1 MTLQEKAELAQNDVF
16 RSKIQQA
23 VFKAANY
30 ILADSDREFISHKY
44 AEHVQKNVGGAW
56 LNNFVNA
63 VLGDDNINS
72 ESPDN
77 DLQNTVNAS
86 FDKLAKIHY
95 NNI

>member
-23 VFKAANY
+23 TFKTTGY
-30 ILADSDREFISHKY
+30 ILADDSREFISHKF
-44 AEHVQKNVGGAW
+44 AQHIQKNIGGAW

-63 VLGDDNINS
+63 VLVDDTINA
-72 ESPDN
+72 ESN
-77 DLQNTVNAS
+77 DEALQYAVDAN